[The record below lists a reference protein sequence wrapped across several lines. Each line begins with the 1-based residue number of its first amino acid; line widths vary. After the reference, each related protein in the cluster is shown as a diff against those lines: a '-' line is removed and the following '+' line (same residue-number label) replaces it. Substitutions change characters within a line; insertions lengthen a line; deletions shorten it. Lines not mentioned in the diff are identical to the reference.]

1 MKDITRIHIA
11 KVPYNVELSAKK
23 KLETYI
29 TALETYTADSE
40 LLADIEI
47 RMTELLLERG
57 VKQDDVISEADVAAI
72 REQLGEPK
80 EFMTDDATLEVDEEL
95 LSKDGN
101 RKLYRNVDT
110 GILGG
115 VLSGIASYFQ
125 ISVWW
130 PRLIFIALTFVS
142 FGLFA
147 LLYVALWLFVPAAR
161 TAAQKL
167 QMAGQPVTLSS
178 IRTLNEA
185 TSYVNVER
193 RAAITKRIM
202 TTILG
207 VVALFGVLGAIAM
220 LAGFTFGVLGDDFGS
235 NFESIAPYQLAIVL
249 GYVAGALL
257 ITLFLLIAIAAFTQK
272 FNKRIWV
279 SGIIIIALGLS
290 TFGAAIVS
298 LTYQRQVAYDE
309 VQRNTTETSLALP
322 ADFKTVKS
330 LSVDVPASASVVYV
344 VDDNLTS
351 MKIRTLKDAPK
362 AQLTVDSDQAK
373 VTLAEGKK
381 NSIFGGT
388 GITIYGPRLD
398 KIIVSNGYAS
408 YDAGSQSSLK
418 VEVYNAASLRLV
430 GSRVDALTVKTDGT
444 AQLSADE
451 AAVAAVKVSLY
462 GQSSVSLGN
471 IKTLEVANTDVCA
484 SNQIAQLSVENIISA
499 TYVQNGIEVGA
510 KSTEGP
516 CLDVRFAKD
525 EFGGDSGYQD

>member
-11 KVPYNVELSAKK
+11 KVPYNVELAAKI

-29 TALETYTADSE
+29 TALEAYTADNE
-40 LLADIEI
+40 LLQDIEI

-80 EFMTDDATLEVDEEL
+80 EFMTDDSTLDVDEEL
-95 LSKDGN
+95 LTKDGS

-110 GILGG
+110 AILGG
-115 VLSGIASYFQ
+115 VLSGIASYFK
-125 ISVWW
+125 INVWW

-161 TAAQKL
+161 TAAEKL
-167 QMAGQPVTLSS
+167 QMIGRPVTLSS
-178 IRTLNEA
+178 IRELNEV
-185 TSYVNVER
+185 SVGIDVER
-193 RAAITKRIM
+193 RAAIIKRVA
-202 TTILG
+202 TTLLG
-207 VVALFGVLGAIAM
+207 VFAITGMLGAIAM

-257 ITLFLLIAIAAFTQK
+257 ITLFLLIAIAAFAQK

-290 TFGAAIVS
+290 SFGAAIVS
-298 LTYQRQVAYDE
+298 LTYQRQLAYEE
-309 VQRNTTETSLALP
+309 VQRNTVETNVTLP
-322 ADFKTVKS
+322 ADFKTITS

-344 VDDNLTS
+344 ADDSLTS
-351 MKIRTLKDAPK
+351 LKQRTLKDAPK
-362 AQLTVDSDQAK
+362 VQ
-373 VTLAEGKK
+373 VTLENGEAKIKLDEA
-381 NSIFGGT
+381 NTNEIFGGT
-388 GITIYGPRLD
+388 VITIYGPRLD
-398 KIIVSNGYAS
+398 RVIVSNGYAS
-408 YDAGSQSSLK
+408 YDAGSQKDLK
-418 VEVYNAASLRLV
+418 VEVYNSATLRLV
-430 GSRVDALTVKTDGT
+430 GSRVDALTVKTDGS

-471 IKTLEVANTDVCA
+471 IKTLEVMNLDVCA
-484 SNQIAQLSVENIISA
+484 SNQVAQLSVENIISA
-499 TYVQNGIEVGA
+499 TYIQNGIEVGA
-510 KSTEGP
+510 QSAEGP
-516 CLDVRFAKD
+516 CVDVAFAKD
-525 EFGGDSGYQD
+525 EYPGYQE